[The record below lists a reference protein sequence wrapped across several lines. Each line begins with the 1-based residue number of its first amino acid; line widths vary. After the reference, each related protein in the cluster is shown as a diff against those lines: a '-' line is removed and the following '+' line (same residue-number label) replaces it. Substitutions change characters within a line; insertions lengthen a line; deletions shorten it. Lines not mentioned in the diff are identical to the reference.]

1 MLFYTVGQSRIFLT
15 MLYCGMLTGVYV
27 SIDHAL
33 RRLFRSGRIFCALMD
48 LVLGIVAA
56 LFIIAGLLSASVGEL
71 RLYALLGVL
80 CGFLLYMATVYP
92 LLERLLGL
100 CAHLFGASID
110 RLSKVRLV
118 KKLFK

>member
-27 SIDHAL
+27 SLDHAL
-33 RRLFRSGRIFCALMD
+33 RRLFKAGRIFCAAMD
-48 LVLGIVAA
+48 LVLGIVTA
-56 LFIIAGLLSASVGEL
+56 LIIIAGLMTASGGEL

-80 CGFLLYMATVYP
+80 CGFLLYMSTVYP
-92 LLERLLGL
+92 LFERMLGL
-100 CAHLFGASID
+100 CARLFRSLVG